1 MRRALTVL
9 VLAVVAI
16 GLWAGETRH
25 GGGAPAPHAEPALA
39 APPAPAPAAAA
50 APGSVLVGRSAQGRP
65 IRAVRVGSARARVK
79 LLVIGSIHGNENA
92 GRQVVA
98 RLRRVRPPRGSALW
112 LIDTVNPDGA
122 AAGTRQN
129 SRGVDLN
136 RNFPDDWRA
145 DGRPFDTYHSGS
157 AAGSEPETQAI
168 SRFIARE
175 RPRVTLWY
183 HQALRIVVHSDGD
196 PFLERLYSR
205 RGGLPRR
212 SIGPY
217 HGTATG
223 WQNHHFR
230 GDTAF
235 VVELPGGR
243 LPASG
248 VARQAGAA
256 LALARAV
263 APQRVVNR
271 PIPFGARRKQEM
283 RAYAMRHYGID
294 TYRLRHPRVIV
305 EHYTATDTLAPV
317 LNTFGSDTPD
327 VELGE
332 LPGVCSHYVID
343 RDGTVY
349 GLVPTTIMCRHT
361 VGLNWTAIG
370 VEHVGQSDGQVF
382 GDRAQLRASLRL
394 TRSLQGRY
402 GIRTRNV
409 IGHAESLTSPYH
421 RERVARLRGQTH
433 GDMAKT
439 AMTGYR
445 RRLNSLPAPASMR

>member
-1 MRRALTVL
+1 MRRAAPILL
-9 VLAVVAI
+9 LAVLAL
-16 GLWAGETRH
+16 GLWALSTRR
-25 GGGAPAPHAEPALA
+25 GGPAPPPAEAALGAPPVV
-39 APPAPAPAAAA
+39 PAAAA
-50 APGSVLVGRSAQGRP
+50 EPGSVLVGRSSQGRA

-79 LLVIGSIHGNENA
+79 VLVIGSIHGNENA
-92 GRQVVA
+92 GRQVVT
-98 RLRRVRPPRGSALW
+98 RLRRATPPRGTALW

-129 SRGVDLN
+129 VHGVDLN

-145 DGRPFDTYHSGS
+145 VGRPFDTYHSGP

-183 HQALRIVVHSDGD
+183 HQALGIVVRSEGD

-212 SIGPY
+212 AIGPY

-223 WQNHHFR
+223 WQNRRFPE
-230 GDTAF
+230 DTAF

-248 VARQAGAA
+248 VARHARAA
-256 LALARAV
+256 LAMARAV
-263 APQRVVNR
+263 APQRVVDR
-271 PIPFGARRKQEM
+271 PIPFGARRRAEM
-283 RAYAMRHYGID
+283 RAYARRHYGID
-294 TYRLRHPRVIV
+294 GYRLRRPRVIV
-305 EHYTATDTLAPV
+305 EHYTATGTLAPV
-317 LNTFGSDTPD
+317 LNTFASDTPD

-332 LPGVCSHYVID
+332 LPGVCAHYVID

-370 VEHVGQSDGQVF
+370 IEHVGQSDGQVL

-409 IGHAESLTSPYH
+409 IGHAESLSSPYH
-421 RERVARLRGQTH
+421 RERVARLRSQTH
-433 GDMAKT
+433 GDMARA
-439 AMTGYR
+439 AMDTYR